1 MIKIFPL
8 WLFLVFVGFSF
19 SLAQQADALEPWLD
33 LIKEDPAI
41 AEALAD
47 LLENPVAVNR
57 AERHDWQRIPLLTSE
72 DIDSILARQ
81 SRQGAFRTVRQIAKI
96 IGKEK
101 FKRIRPFLI
110 LRAPK
115 SKSLQ
120 VVQRNYWNVQTPHD
134 GEIDKFLGN
143 EIYSLTRVQYQVKSG
158 KRHWKAGMVLQKDV
172 GERQYNDYW
181 NAMLAVNFKK
191 GRLTFGSFYLQLAQ
205 GLLFSSP
212 FGRMKSSMAMLP
224 FQANKIVVRTYLG
237 SAENFAQTGVCFTGQ
252 PFHGTELALFWS
264 LNLRDARYNPQTKKI
279 TGFDF
284 SGYHR
289 TVLEEARKDLIMEK
303 IAGFS
308 FKRTIGKNG
317 GLTLSVAGFD
327 FNPPIEFN
335 AQNVTFNEL
344 RKDFYHFS
352 GNQILLGSMAYD
364 FRIAALRLAGELA
377 AGKNG
382 GTGITQ
388 SVWLEDETF
397 RSGVMFW
404 NLTPN
409 FQSPYG
415 RVFDWNS
422 PFPQAVRGIYFALAW
437 QNNHLRI
444 DFYKLLVQNL
454 WRTYRQQFPPL
465 KDEWLLNLNYA
476 FRSGQLELRW
486 RERSSDATPEAS
498 TIARQSVRGL
508 RLQLKIPIE
517 KRLESTTRLE
527 LAWLNHPAEKGA
539 LSFQELRWNFRRRLS
554 LVGRVT
560 FFRTPSYG
568 TRIYEYESDVPG
580 SFANFPLY
588 GEGFKW
594 YVRMG
599 GRPFQRLG
607 VWFKFRYLRLN
618 DPVLTDI
625 DYGRQQSKT
634 DRLFRLQLMLNL

>member
-8 WLFLVFVGFSF
+8 WLFLVFLGFSF
-19 SLAQQADALEPWLD
+19 SFAQQADALEPWLD

-47 LLENPVAVNR
+47 LLENPVAVNQ
-57 AERHDWQRIPLLTSE
+57 AERQDWQRIPLLTSE
-72 DIDSILARQ
+72 DIDSILTRQ
-81 SRQGAFRTVRQIAKI
+81 SRQGAFRSVRQIAKI

-115 SKSLQ
+115 KKSLQ
-120 VVQRNYWNVQTPHD
+120 VVQRNYWNVQTPAE
-134 GEIDKFLGN
+134 GENEKFLGSG
-143 EIYSLTRVQYQVKSG
+143 IYNLTRLQYRGTSG
-158 KRHWKAGMVLQKDV
+158 RYPWKAGLVIQKDV

-224 FQANKIVVRTYLG
+224 FQANKIVARTYLG
-237 SAENFAQTGVCFTGQ
+237 ASENFAQTGVCFTGQ

-264 LNLRDARYNPQTKKI
+264 LNLRDARYNLQTKKI

-308 FKRTIGKNG
+308 FKRTIGKNS
-317 GLTLSVAGFD
+317 GLTLSVAGID

-352 GNQILLGSMAYD
+352 GNQILLGSLAYD

-422 PFPQAVRGIYFALAW
+422 PFPQAVRGIYFALTW
-437 QNNHLRI
+437 QNDRLRI
-444 DFYKLLVQNL
+444 DFYKMLVQNL

-465 KDEWLLNLNYA
+465 KDEWLLNLNYV
-476 FRSGQLELRW
+476 FRSGQLEVRW
-486 RERSSDATPEAS
+486 RERSTDAAPEAS
-498 TIARQSVRGL
+498 TIARQRVRGL

-560 FFRTPSYG
+560 FFRTPSYR

-580 SFANFPLY
+580 SFANFPMY
-588 GEGFKW
+588 GQGFKW
-594 YVRMG
+594 YVRLG
-599 GRPFQRLG
+599 WRPLPRLG

-625 DYGRQQSKT
+625 DYGRQQTKT